1 VFFRGDAVQRDP
13 RHDPLFEPIA
23 IGPKILKNRFFQVP
37 QCTGAGVERPGANA
51 MHREVKAEGGWA
63 GLCTEACMI
72 HPETDQPVAVVTS
85 LFDHGDVI
93 NHRHM
98 VDSVHKWGA
107 LAGVELCHAGGLSN
121 NLGSRYVSPA
131 AHQFA
136 TPWIPQ
142 VNTYE
147 AEDSDL
153 ARIVMMFEEAAKRA
167 MDAGF
172 DILYLHGTH
181 GALPVQMLSRHHN
194 RRQGR
199 YGGDFTGRA
208 RFWVE
213 ILDALRRAADGQCAV
228 ATRISIDQLSGSAG
242 VEAADDGIRFV
253 EYVTALGLVD
263 LWDVNISSL
272 EEWGEDAGPSRFY
285 KSNHQAPWTREVKRV
300 ANVPVV
306 GVGRFTDPDEMVR
319 VIGSGQ
325 CDIIGCARPSIA
337 DPWLPRKVDEGRADE
352 IAECIGCNQCIA
364 RFEYGVPI
372 VCTQNPTALEEYRRG
387 WHPERFAARSSDE
400 EILVV
405 GAGPAGLEC
414 ARVLGRRG
422 YKTHLIEA
430 EAELGGHLRNVAALP
445 GLAEWFR
452 VVSFR
457 EAELRRLATVEVLR
471 GTGRATAK
479 EILDFGCAK
488 IVLATGARWNGDGR
502 GAAGLDPIQG
512 IDANLPGF
520 VTPEQ
525 LFAGKEIGDRVAVL
539 DSDGYFMGVS
549 LAELL
554 ADRGKKVTLI
564 TLFDR
569 VAPYTDFTLE
579 GPNLRRMLR
588 EKGVVSRA
596 GTWVERVESGSCI
609 VLHIYDIYRDGWRRT
624 DSPRLGALP
633 RRAGNETEALPFDT
647 VLLCTGRHSDNSL
660 YRDLVGRKAEWAGQG
675 ITGVYRAGDCL
686 APRYIADAVFDGH
699 RMGREIDSG
708 DPQRPRAIIRERRIW
723 DAETWPKLNDPV
735 P

>member
-1 VFFRGDAVQRDP
+1 MPRDP

-72 HPETDQPVAVVTS
+72 HPETDQPVAIVTS
-85 LFDHGDVI
+85 LSDEGDVI

-98 VDSVHKWGA
+98 VDGVHKWGA

-131 AHQFA
+131 AQQFA

-153 ARIVMMFEEAAKRA
+153 VRIVLMFEEAAKRA
-167 MDAGF
+167 VGAGF
-172 DILYLHGTH
+172 DILYVHGTH
-181 GALPVQMLSRHHN
+181 GALPIQFLSRHHN
-194 RRQGR
+194 RRKGR
-199 YGGDFTGRA
+199 YGGDFAGRA
-208 RFWVE
+208 RLWVE
-213 ILDALRRAADGQCAV
+213 ILEALRRAADGQCAV
-228 ATRISIDQLSGSAG
+228 ATRISIDQLSGTSG
-242 VEAADDGIRFV
+242 VEAADDGLRFV
-253 EYVTALGLVD
+253 DHVTQLGLVD

-300 ANVPVV
+300 AKVPVV

-319 VIGSGQ
+319 VLRSGQ
-325 CDIIGCARPSIA
+325 LDIIGCARPSIA
-337 DPWLPRKVDEGRADE
+337 DPWLPRKIEEGRADE

-387 WHPERFAARSSDE
+387 WHPERFAAKSDDE
-400 EILVV
+400 EILIV

-422 YKTHLIEA
+422 YRAHLIEA
-430 EAELGGHLRNVAALP
+430 EAELGGQLRNVAALP

-471 GTGRATAK
+471 GTGRATAQ

-488 IVLATGARWNGDGR
+488 IVLATGAQWNGDGR
-502 GAAGLDPIQG
+502 GAAGPDPIRG

-525 LFAGKEIGDRVAVL
+525 LFDGKEIGDRVAIL
-539 DSDGYFMGVS
+539 DSDGYFMAVS
-549 LAELL
+549 LAEML
-554 ADRGKKVTLI
+554 ANRGKKVTLV

-588 EKGVVSRA
+588 EKGIISRP
-596 GTWVERVESGSCI
+596 GNWVERAESGSQ
-609 VLHIYDIYRDGWRRT
+609 VLLHLYDTYRDGWKRT
-624 DSPRLGALP
+624 DDPRLGVLP
-633 RRAGNETEALPFDT
+633 RRAGKDTEALSFDT
-647 VLLCTGRHSDNSL
+647 VVLCTGRHSDNSL
-660 YRDLVGRKAEWAGQG
+660 YGDLVTRKAEWAEKG
-675 ITGVYRAGDCL
+675 IAGVYRAGDCL

-699 RMGREIDSG
+699 RMGREIDSQ

-723 DAETWPKLNDPV
+723 GGETWPKLNDPV
-735 P
+735 L